1 MRLSAA
7 EELAGL
13 HVGTAECNGK
23 ILPDDVLPPST
34 PPTTTSSAPDRGAP
48 ATWSPAGVQ
57 RRCGVDVSTMDTN
70 GLPRRSDVGVTCDIR
85 APAVT

>member
-57 RRCGVDVSTMDTN
+57 RRCGVDVSAMDTEAFL
-70 GLPRRSDVGVTCDIR
+70 GAPRAVLPVTFALR
-85 APAVT
+85 Q

>member
-23 ILPDDVLPPST
+23 ILPDDVL
-34 PPTTTSSAPDRGAP
+34 TTQYAADNDTATKAP
-48 ATWSPAGVQ
+48 
-57 RRCGVDVSTMDTN
+57 
-70 GLPRRSDVGVTCDIR
+70 
-85 APAVT
+85 